1 MAMAEVALRII
12 ILKADTANDT
22 LIRDPLLAS
31 MSARKDENAEGM
43 LESCGVGQDFSAR
56 RLESAQ
62 RASGQS

>member
-1 MAMAEVALRII
+1 MATAEVASRIR
-12 ILKADTANDT
+12 ILNGDTANDT

-43 LESCGVGQDFSAR
+43 LQSCGVGRDFIAR
-56 RLESAQ
+56 RLESAL